1 MIVLF
6 NWVIFALIV
15 FGMAIV
21 FDPMGSTKYRPKGIT
36 ATGDNLGPTESALHR
51 KVSRLWMR
59 RFRWVFCCLRKDEF
73 GHEAFTQVAS
83 LLSTLFRGIDLVPSD
98 FMAGCVLLRI
108 RQKRETREMRRI
120 RMINDDG
127 PRYSTDL
134 ARVFAT
140 TPSWMTLK
148 NAQHY
153 VRFAIASYGWPF
165 VCYMHCCTG
174 PFKLMRKSMCCACF
188 R

>member
-1 MIVLF
+1 
-6 NWVIFALIV
+6 
-15 FGMAIV
+15 MAIV
-21 FDPMGSTKYRPKGIT
+21 FDPMGSTKYRPKGQQE
-36 ATGDNLGPTESALHR
+36 NLGPAESALHR

-174 PFKLMRKSMCCACF
+174 PFKLIRKSTCCACF